1 MRYDRDGFPIP
12 SQFDTAVDAARDEI
26 FPGRSAGRSAVGRT
40 TAAGRPGGSKK
51 RAALLAAI
59 ALLLLAIAL
68 PAVMPAIRQAV
79 VQWSLEQAAGCE
91 AHGDIRGA
99 IAGLGRA
106 IRWHGDDV
114 DLLCARA
121 MLRLEHRDATGAV
134 DDSTR
139 AAEIAPTA
147 VRPWRVRALAN
158 VVLERPDDA
167 LSDAEMVMSLSSRDD
182 PEALNHRAY
191 IRALVGRDL
200 PAALEDIDRA
210 LAGGTE
216 SAPEMV
222 DTRGY
227 LLHLVGRHR
236 EAVDQLNEAINGLQQ
251 ARRRLSL
258 LSGRIDPVDLACRVR
273 AMDHALAVML
283 HHRALACRAVG
294 LEEQARQDFEL
305 AERKGFDP
313 SRGIF

>member
-1 MRYDRDGFPIP
+1 MRYDRHGFPIP
-12 SQFDTAVDAARDEI
+12 PEFDGGDPARDQLPVGGPARPLI
-26 FPGRSAGRSAVGRT
+26 GPARHQPGPRPTATRKRWVVLGVLAV
-40 TAAGRPGGSKK
+40 
-51 RAALLAAI
+51 L
-59 ALLLLAIAL
+59 L
-68 PAVMPAIRQAV
+68 PAVLLPAIMPAIRQAV

-91 AHGDIRGA
+91 ADGDIRGA
-99 IAGLGRA
+99 ITGLGRA
-106 IRWHGDDV
+106 LRWHGDDA

-158 VVLERPDDA
+158 VVLERPDAA
-167 LSDAEMVMSLSSRDD
+167 LADAEMVVSLSSPND

-210 LAGGTE
+210 IAGGTE
-216 SAPEMV
+216 PAPELV

-236 EAVDQLNEAINGLQQ
+236 EAVDQLNEAISGLQQ

-273 AMDHALAVML
+273 ALDHALAVML

>member
-1 MRYDRDGFPIP
+1 
-12 SQFDTAVDAARDEI
+12 
-26 FPGRSAGRSAVGRT
+26 
-40 TAAGRPGGSKK
+40 
-51 RAALLAAI
+51 
-59 ALLLLAIAL
+59 
-68 PAVMPAIRQAV
+68 
-79 VQWSLEQAAGCE
+79 
-91 AHGDIRGA
+91 
-99 IAGLGRA
+99 
-106 IRWHGDDV
+106 
-114 DLLCARA
+114 
-121 MLRLEHRDATGAV
+121 
-134 DDSTR
+134 
-139 AAEIAPTA
+139 
-147 VRPWRVRALAN
+147 VRALAN